1 MATIELYKDKINS
14 MSNYIEQ
21 AKNAVS
27 DFCVDLSALKSKILG
42 INSSV
47 CDNVVSSISS
57 SSQTQEQQIA
67 GLEATQKE
75 VNAFIDLTINRDN
88 SAADA
93 VSKAKDEFYKEY
105 SYLKPECEKSDWE
118 KFCDGLKKVGDWC
131 KDHWKLI
138 VTVVICIA
146 AIALICTGVGGIL
159 GAAAIGALIGAGSGG
174 LLGGIS
180 SVLSGGSFLDGFEEG
195 AFSGAISG
203 AIMGGIGGAGALFG
217 KTLTCGTKIANFI
230 NTTAKVSGGMS
241 SVMGGFDT
249 LAMCAGMIDPDNPLT
264 ALNDKLHQSKLYN
277 GFQEATGV
285 IATFTGGAS
294 STMACFIAGTYVLAL
309 DGFKRIEDIVAGDK
323 IMAADPDTFE
333 IAEKTVLET
342 YVRQVDK
349 LVHITINGEEIVTT
363 DNHPFYVQGRG
374 FINAGSLLVGD
385 KLVSLNGE
393 DLIVEDYYIK
403 LTEEP
408 VSVYNFQVEDFHTYF
423 VGDCSVWV
431 HNKNCKPRS
440 PKSDVVEKVENADGS
455 ITYTKNINGKNVN
468 VTYSKEGYPDFSPYS
483 HPDYPDPVEI
493 NMTGNNYNDFKE
505 ANKAIG
511 LSGANPPDGY
521 TWHHL
526 EDGKRMLLVDSD
538 IHDATSGGFPHT
550 GGASIVRNK

>member
-1 MATIELYKDKINS
+1 
-14 MSNYIEQ
+14 
-21 AKNAVS
+21 
-27 DFCVDLSALKSKILG
+27 
-42 INSSV
+42 
-47 CDNVVSSISS
+47 
-57 SSQTQEQQIA
+57 
-67 GLEATQKE
+67 
-75 VNAFIDLTINRDN
+75 
-88 SAADA
+88 
-93 VSKAKDEFYKEY
+93 
-105 SYLKPECEKSDWE
+105 
-118 KFCDGLKKVGDWC
+118 
-131 KDHWKLI
+131 
-138 VTVVICIA
+138 
-146 AIALICTGVGGIL
+146 
-159 GAAAIGALIGAGSGG
+159 
-174 LLGGIS
+174 
-180 SVLSGGSFLDGFEEG
+180 
-195 AFSGAISG
+195 
-203 AIMGGIGGAGALFG
+203 
-217 KTLTCGTKIANFI
+217 
-230 NTTAKVSGGMS
+230 
-241 SVMGGFDT
+241 
-249 LAMCAGMIDPDNPLT
+249 MIDPDNPLT
-264 ALNDKLHQSKLYN
+264 ALNNKLHQSDLYN
-277 GFQEATGV
+277 NFQMGV
-285 IATFTGGAS
+285 SLVSSFTGAAS
-294 STMACFIAGTYVLAL
+294 QNMACFIAGTTILTATGLVAIEKLA
-309 DGFKRIEDIVAGDK
+309 AGDK
-323 IMAADPDTFE
+323 VISTNPDTLE
-333 IAEKTVLET
+333 TAEKTVLET

-374 FINAGSLLVGD
+374 FIEAGHLLVGD
-385 KLVSLNGE
+385 KLVSVNGE